1 MVELMKK
8 DRCGN
13 ADMVLSDRK
22 GEECQDLKK
31 SDILNEADSNVF
43 IKNARGFT
51 LPTGTYILLF
61 LSVSIAQQFHFLR
74 KVTNL
79 HVKIS
84 NLANVQERTV
94 F

>member
-1 MVELMKK
+1 MVEFMKK

-13 ADMVLSDRK
+13 ADMVLSERK
-22 GEECQDLKK
+22 GEECQDLKN

-61 LSVSIAQQFHFLR
+61 LFVSMVPQFHVFAE
-74 KVTNL
+74 
-79 HVKIS
+79 S
-84 NLANVQERTV
+84 NELTREDI
-94 F
+94 